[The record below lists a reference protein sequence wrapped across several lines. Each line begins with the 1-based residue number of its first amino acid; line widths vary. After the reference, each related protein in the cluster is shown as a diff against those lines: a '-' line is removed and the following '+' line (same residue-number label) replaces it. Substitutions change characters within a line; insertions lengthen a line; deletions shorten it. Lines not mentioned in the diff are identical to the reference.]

1 MPQTVRK
8 CRKKPDDPV
17 FFSFLS
23 LVCRNCFNRA
33 CTDAGMAVD
42 AYCFITLGLSL
53 IIKSESS
60 NGANTYTGSAAD
72 ADILIYCNRHVNY
85 LLPWLYCIIASFYIQ
100 WFPFFRLFTLSF
112 R

>member
-1 MPQTVRK
+1 
-8 CRKKPDDPV
+8 
-17 FFSFLS
+17 
-23 LVCRNCFNRA
+23 
-33 CTDAGMAVD
+33 MAVD

-85 LLPWLYCIIASFYIQ
+85 LLP
-100 WFPFFRLFTLSF
+100 
-112 R
+112 